1 MQNKKQ
7 KACAKN
13 NERWN
18 TFNGRDRALY
28 KLELILATTLA
39 TVDANN
45 SVVNF
50 KMYKLY
56 NNSTVLGIYWKF
68 LAGFFTAS
76 NSINQILPCFFFPG
90 LADIF
95 FRSVQIHFPLY
106 PHIFCRKQW
115 LLKGQM

>member
-1 MQNKKQ
+1 MKSNILMRNKKQ
-7 KACAKN
+7 KARAKN

-50 KMYKLY
+50 KMYKIY
-56 NNSTVLGIYWKF
+56 N
-68 LAGFFTAS
+68 TA
-76 NSINQILPCFFFPG
+76 
-90 LADIF
+90 
-95 FRSVQIHFPLY
+95 
-106 PHIFCRKQW
+106 
-115 LLKGQM
+115 